1 MIIADYSGIAI
12 ASLFSQKMELSEN
25 LVRHMILNSLRMY
38 NLKFRAEYGGMIL
51 ACDGGNTWRK
61 QMYPQYKANRKKN
74 RDQSS
79 VDWPE
84 FFRILSAVRDEI
96 RENLPFKVIHLQG
109 IEADDV
115 IATLTETT
123 QEFGNS
129 DKVMIVSSDTD
140 FVQLH
145 QYSNVRQFSPMK
157 KNFISEKDP
166 QRYLKEHILRGDS
179 GDGVPNVL
187 SPDDTFTNS
196 LRQTPLRAKV
206 IDEWISK
213 WEDLQNH
220 MTVEQYRNFQRN
232 QTLIDLSKI
241 PATKKEEIIN
251 TYNSVKVN
259 NNTLNYLISKR
270 CSQLIGSAD
279 EFNPASTLWQN

>member
-1 MIIADYSGIAI
+1 MCIRD
-12 ASLFSQKMELSEN
+12 
-25 LVRHMILNSLRMY
+25 R
-38 NLKFRAEYGGMIL
+38 
-51 ACDGGNTWRK
+51 
-61 QMYPQYKANRKKN
+61 YKANRKKN
-74 RDQSS
+74 REQSS

-84 FFRILSAVRDEI
+84 FFRILSLVRDEI
-96 RENLPFKVIHLQG
+96 RENLPFKVVHLQG
-109 IEADDV
+109 VEADDI

-145 QYSNVRQFSPMK
+145 QYSNVKQFSPMK
-157 KNFISEKDP
+157 KGLISEKDP
-166 QRYLKEHILRGDS
+166 KKYLQEHVLRGDS

-206 IDEWISK
+206 LDEWIAN
-213 WEDLQNH
+213 WNDLQNH

-232 QTLIDLSKI
+232 QALIDLSKI
-241 PATKKEEIIN
+241 PPAKKDEIIN
-251 TYNSVKVN
+251 TFNSVKVN